1 MQERTWKQ
9 PSLPLLSLLIAIIIY
24 FTAVLGETAVRM
36 YFSDT
41 DWLTKI
47 GLDIFLIFAM
57 AGVVL
62 FVLYTIPAVRA
73 AILHMFGF
81 DQEAKQEE
89 KSKPEPQ
96 KKARN

>member
-1 MQERTWKQ
+1 MQETRKQ
-9 PSLPLLSLLIAIIIY
+9 PSLPFLSLLIAIIIY
-24 FTAVLGETAVRM
+24 LTAVLGETAVRM

-47 GLDIFLIFAM
+47 GFNIFIIFAM

-62 FVLYTIPAVRA
+62 FVLYAIPTVRE

-81 DQEAKQEE
+81 DQEKKQEE
-89 KSKPEPQ
+89 KSKSEPQ
-96 KKARN
+96 KKS